1 MVALTNVITLA
12 IDRAR
17 EAADGHYTRH
27 LVRTGPLQQTVIAL
41 REGVRLAEHES
52 EVPATIYILYGAIR
66 VDSAEPFVLESG
78 YLHEMPAQRRSVE
91 AISDTVLLLT
101 AAPGPDS
108 VEGED
113 SVHVLP
119 PL

>member
-17 EAADGHYTRH
+17 EAADGHYTHH

-41 REGVRLAEHES
+41 REGVRFQEHDS
-52 EVPATIYILYGAIR
+52 QVPGTLYILRGAIR
-66 VDSAEPFVLESG
+66 VDAAEPFVLQSG
-78 YLHEMPAQRRSVE
+78 TLHEMPPHRRSFE
-91 AISDTVLLLT
+91 AIQDTVMLLT
-101 AAPGPDS
+101 AVPGPAS

-113 SVHVLP
+113 IVYVLP
-119 PL
+119 PA